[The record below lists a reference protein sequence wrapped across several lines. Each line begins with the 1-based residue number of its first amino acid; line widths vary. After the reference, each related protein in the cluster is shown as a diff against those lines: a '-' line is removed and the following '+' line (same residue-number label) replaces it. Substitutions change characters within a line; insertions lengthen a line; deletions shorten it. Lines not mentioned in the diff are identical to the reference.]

1 MMNKTNLISEHIKL
15 LQELKFTP
23 NTVMV
28 NLLTYYN
35 DYYNKNFTWENVR
48 TALERRQIQSSSD
61 EYSDKLKDS
70 LNNYINQVPVD
81 AAELV
86 ATEGVKMR
94 LNKDG
99 EEVVR
104 NFKLGDIKIR
114 IDHE

>member
-1 MMNKTNLISEHIKL
+1 MNKTNLISEHIKL

-23 NTVMV
+23 NTVMI

-48 TALERRQIQSSSD
+48 TALERRQIQRSSD

-70 LNNYINQVPVD
+70 LNSHTDQIAID

-104 NFKLGDIKIR
+104 DFKLADINIR
-114 IDHE
+114 IDDDG